1 MDGYI
6 TSEHNVLITLFY
18 IFYSK
23 TFLAKIIR
31 ISDALFIQPS
41 NHLLLKPNIVY
52 DLQNKTVQHHVKMW
66 NMILLSLI
74 YNVNHANSLLIIGNE
89 IFLIHWS
96 IFICSGRFC
105 TKYRCTLIGFR
116 NYCIGQEPLQ
126 NVYVKDKY

>member
-1 MDGYI
+1 MVGYI
-6 TSEHNVLITLFY
+6 TSEHNVLITLSY

-89 IFLIHWS
+89 RLNN
-96 IFICSGRFC
+96 
-105 TKYRCTLIGFR
+105 KTLIL
-116 NYCIGQEPLQ
+116 C
-126 NVYVKDKY
+126 